1 MNPTQVG
8 RTHAGVRVLRAN
20 RLSPVGVVVV
30 VLGRGDLIVVLVVT
44 TTCRSQLLL
53 ESSVVGLRAVVLQP
67 ASDLRL
73 LGLLTAAPHGVD
85 PLQRRSGAGTGEI
98 SAAPVLWSWFVA
110 PTVHGFVAVR
120 PSRPRAAAHVG
131 PNIGLGGSR
140 WRGTIVQVSPVSGGL
155 ASRSKRTWGAG
166 PTPEARCHDRTE
178 VHHGREVSRRH
189 PAHAR

>member
-67 ASDLRL
+67 ASNLRL

-85 PLQRRSGAGTGEI
+85 PLQRRSGAGTDE
-98 SAAPVLWSWFVA
+98 S
-110 PTVHGFVAVR
+110 VR
-120 PSRPRAAAHVG
+120 PRCCGHGSCSPRYMVEGWFDHLSSEERREGEKSRDTR
-131 PNIGLGGSR
+131 SR
-140 WRGTIVQVSPVSGGL
+140 
-155 ASRSKRTWGAG
+155 
-166 PTPEARCHDRTE
+166 
-178 VHHGREVSRRH
+178 
-189 PAHAR
+189 